1 MGVFTASN
9 GRLERLYR
17 KNPGLGLGTFARAT
31 ANLGLE
37 PLDLQRANSCVVL
50 FPMPA
55 RARAAKKRE
64 PCTVEAANAVAG
76 AGAKITQQGEGKGTG
91 GAETCKGVE
100 ICVPSWLARF

>member
-1 MGVFTASN
+1 
-9 GRLERLYR
+9 
-17 KNPGLGLGTFARAT
+17 
-31 ANLGLE
+31 
-37 PLDLQRANSCVVL
+37 
-50 FPMPA
+50 MPA